1 MTIKGMTLAPE
12 LGVASLSHCHHAGC
26 SNVYFRPYHVQ
37 FFSGNEAPSS
47 RTICLYPLAEIN
59 VKLTSYPILHHETPL
74 HLLQFPFGEIPF
86 PLF

>member
-47 RTICLYPLAEIN
+47 RTICLFPLAEIN
-59 VKLTSYPILHHETPL
+59 VKLTSYPILHHEIPL